1 MQLPWTQGR
10 KPGLRM
16 AEAPASS
23 GPAPSWGAEP
33 PRLPWAVPQRTRGAA
48 PVSSQLTF
56 MILSL
61 CFGLVLKKT
70 DTCT

>member
-1 MQLPWTQGR
+1 MLVDGRASRQLRPCTI
-10 KPGLRM
+10 LRSRTTM
-16 AEAPASS
+16 AALGCAP
-23 GPAPSWGAEP
+23 
-33 PRLPWAVPQRTRGAA
+33 RTRQAG

-70 DTCT
+70 DT